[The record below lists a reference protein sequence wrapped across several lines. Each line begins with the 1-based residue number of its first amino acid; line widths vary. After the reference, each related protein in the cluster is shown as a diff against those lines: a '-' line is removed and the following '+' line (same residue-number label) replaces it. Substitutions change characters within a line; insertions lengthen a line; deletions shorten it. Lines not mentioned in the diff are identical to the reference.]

1 MKTEPVLCPGHILS
15 YRNQNLGR
23 KKLKDP
29 EPALFSYIRSIAQKG
44 NPVKTRLIIDED
56 SVYEIDEECE
66 LQKREAQKQAE
77 NKWKNQGRTMK
88 KQDKK
93 ILRSG

>member
-1 MKTEPVLCPGHILS
+1 M
-15 YRNQNLGR
+15 
-23 KKLKDP
+23 
-29 EPALFSYIRSIAQKG
+29 
-44 NPVKTRLIIDED
+44 KTRLIIDED

-77 NKWKNQGRTMK
+77 NHWKKQDRTMK

-93 ILRSG
+93 IFRSG

>member
-1 MKTEPVLCPGHILS
+1 M
-15 YRNQNLGR
+15 
-23 KKLKDP
+23 
-29 EPALFSYIRSIAQKG
+29 FSHIRSIVQKG

-66 LQKREAQKQAE
+66 LQNREAQKQAE
-77 NKWKNQGRTMK
+77 NHWKKQDRTMK